1 LGKKKRIEHNFD
13 AIFGRGK
20 SVDTVIIPTTLTS
33 GTEDIAISNP
43 LLRPSMLRAIDVV
56 VEQDAR
62 AIETRY
68 PHQPAKIRLPNEE
81 VINYAEGLYRDW
93 H

>member
-1 LGKKKRIEHNFD
+1 
-13 AIFGRGK
+13 
-20 SVDTVIIPTTLTS
+20 
-33 GTEDIAISNP
+33 
-43 LLRPSMLRAIDVV
+43 MLRAIDVV